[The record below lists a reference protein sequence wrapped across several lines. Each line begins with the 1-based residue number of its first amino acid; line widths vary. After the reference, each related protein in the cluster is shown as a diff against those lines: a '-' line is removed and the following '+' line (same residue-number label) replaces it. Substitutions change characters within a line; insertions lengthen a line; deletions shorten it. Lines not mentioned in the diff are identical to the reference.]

1 VVIGTDCIGSYIINR
16 TIILNSIGHFIN
28 FHEMAAILDYGKV
41 CSAEFARTGF
51 GLQNTLLSYTNKIDH

>member
-1 VVIGTDCIGSYIINR
+1 M
-16 TIILNSIGHFIN
+16 N

-51 GLQNTLLSYTNKIDH
+51 GLQNTLLSYTNKIDHWETTETWQWS